1 MGIFLKTGIDPE
13 RMKTTKKTLA
23 LALVTVLYC
32 LVPILYFSNAG
43 ASEPPSSISLDVQAE
58 IKSNFGPSAVS
69 FYRKLD
75 GSVPLMQVSS
85 NGMESGFSRREMYEW
100 LKRKATALNKEAIR
114 LYTSVAPDRAVPY
127 ALKAKEITEK
137 VLGRDHASIAKSLNF
152 LAELYKL
159 SGQHQKAM
167 PYYKRIV
174 EIYEKKHGRNHES
187 VAKALDNLAQYYS
200 KSGDLPR
207 AEPIYMEILSIYK
220 NIYGKDNSKVVSTT
234 YNLAILNDTLGRLS
248 RAEPLYRTAI
258 ASAEKAYGSDHPTV
272 ASGLNNL
279 GLLLY
284 SSGRFADAEPLF
296 RRALDIYKKAY
307 GRKHPAVPTV
317 MNNLAL
323 IYSAMGRSNDAEVLF
338 RNALRVDEKIYGKD
352 HINLLP
358 DLNNLAELQRDRGNL
373 SEAEILFKRA
383 LAIGRMKLSDNNPA
397 ISTTL
402 NNLAFIHFSK
412 GELEKAE
419 AMYLEAID
427 KGSKSLGALHP
438 DVASWKSNMA
448 ILYASKGNIAKS
460 YKLFKEVM
468 DAEYIKR
475 EDIFTLLSEKQRLE
489 YTKRT
494 GNAVSAYISLSS
506 KSSTEATRT
515 DVFNTWLR
523 WKGAVMET
531 QQRYMDAVALSD
543 DIKIR
548 NMFDNLMKLRK
559 KIATLILSGSGQMS
573 SAALK
578 TKLESLYEKE
588 GKIEADLSRLS
599 KRFALEKIS
608 GRASASNIASI
619 LPANSAYVDYAAI
632 QSYDF
637 DNRQKG
643 HQKYYAFVLLPG
655 KTGGVKVVDLGLAEN
670 INKLA
675 ASYLME
681 MRSPLIFGELPRE
694 KYLRTDAGQLYE
706 MLIKPLGK
714 YISGQKHLYISP
726 DSNLNLIPFE
736 VLTDESGKYLIEK
749 HTVSYITA
757 GRDIMRFTD
766 TSRPRKSSVIFA
778 DPDFDHEVGGTAALS
793 TTGGSAGRA
802 LRDIKAMHFVRLPE
816 TRKEANVLG
825 SMLSD
830 KDSVEKFM
838 GNDATKINLMKVSSP
853 RVLHLAT
860 HAYFLAD
867 PDSAQAGPNTFG
879 KTGGGH
885 TENLNPMLRAGIVMA
900 SANTTLRAGS
910 FASIVTAEEALTLK
924 LRGTEMVVLSACDT
938 GTGEVAKGEGVF
950 GLKRAFIIAGTK
962 SLVMSLWS
970 VPSSETMTLMSEF
983 YSLISN
989 GYSKAEALREAKLRV
1004 MKKSSNPFFW
1014 GAFVLTG
1021 NPS

>member
-13 RMKTTKKTLA
+13 RMKTTKKSLA
-23 LALVTVLYC
+23 LVLVTVLYC

-43 ASEPPSSISLDVQAE
+43 ASEKPSSISLDVQAE
-58 IKSNFGPSAVS
+58 IKSNFGPSAV
-69 FYRKLD
+69 FLYRKLD

-85 NGMESGFSRREMYEW
+85 DGMESGFSRREMYEW

-159 SGQHQKAM
+159 SGQHQKAV
-167 PYYKRIV
+167 PHYKRTV

-200 KSGDLPR
+200 KSGDLTR

-258 ASAEKAYGSDHPTV
+258 ASAEKVHGRDHPTV

-284 SSGRFADAEPLF
+284 SSGRLADAEPLF

-307 GRKHPAVPTV
+307 GIKHPAVPTV

-323 IYSAMGRSNDAEVLF
+323 IYSAMGRFNDAEVLF

-383 LAIGRMKLSDNNPA
+383 LAIGRIKLSDNNPA

-402 NNLAFIHFSK
+402 NNLAFIHYSR

-506 KSSTEATRT
+506 ESSTEATRS
-515 DVFNTWLR
+515 DIFNTWLR

-543 DIKIR
+543 DIRIR
-548 NMFDNLMKLRK
+548 TMFDNLMKLRK

-573 SAALK
+573 SAAFE
-578 TKLESLYEKE
+578 TKLESLYKKE

-608 GRASASNIASI
+608 GRASASNLASI
-619 LPANSAYVDYAAI
+619 LPADSAYVDYAAI

-637 DNRQKG
+637 DNRRKG

-655 KTGGVKVVDLGLAEN
+655 KTGDVKVVDLGLAEN
-670 INKLA
+670 INKLV

-681 MRSPLIFGELPRE
+681 MRSPLIFGELPR
-694 KYLRTDAGQLYE
+694 KKILREDAMALYS
-706 MLIKPLGK
+706 MLIEPLKGMLK
-714 YISGQKHLYISP
+714 GRKHLYISP
-726 DSNLNLIPFE
+726 DSNLNLVPFE
-736 VLTDESGKYLIEK
+736 VFTSPDGKYLIEDFQ
-749 HTVSYITA
+749 VSYITA
-757 GRDIMRFTD
+757 GRDIMRFASQVTPNK
-766 TSRPRKSSVIFA
+766 TALIIA
-778 DPDFDHEVGGTAALS
+778 DPDYDLKPPALYAAKETGAAISDEVS
-793 TTGGSAGRA
+793 V
-802 LRDIKAMHFVRLPE
+802 MNFVRLE
-816 TRKEANVLG
+816 DTATEADEISRILT
-825 SMLSD
+825 
-830 KDSVEKFM
+830 EKY
-838 GNDATKINLMKVSSP
+838 DYKVNTLKRENALEERLFEAHSP
-853 RVLHLAT
+853 RILHLAT
-860 HAYFLAD
+860 HAYFLKD
-867 PDSAQAGPNTFG
+867 TGSAANRD
-879 KTGGGH
+879 GGG
-885 TENLNPMLRAGIVMA
+885 EKVEVLNPMHRSGIVLA
-900 SANTTLRAGS
+900 GANESLKNRRDFGIVSAYK
-910 FASIVTAEEALTLK
+910 ALGLN
-924 LRGTEMVVLSACDT
+924 LLGTELVVLSACDT
-938 GTGEVAKGEGVF
+938 GTGEVQGGEGVF

-962 SLVMSLWS
+962 TLVMSLWS
-970 VPSSETMTLMSEF
+970 VPSAETTRLMINF
-983 YSLISN
+983 YDSISQDR
-989 GYSKAEALREAKLRV
+989 SKAGSLREAKLD
-1004 MKKSSNPFFW
+1004 MIADGYNPFFW
-1014 GAFVLTG
+1014 GAFVLAG
-1021 NPS
+1021 DPG